1 MKMVEMRPE
10 ILSPN
15 FLKKHGTYC
24 AKNAPKM
31 DKLNKKKIQNT
42 PKWPKIVQ
50 NIQANSLNEYRN
62 TNTKL
67 PHQKW

>member
-31 DKLNKKKIQNT
+31 DKLNKKNPKHTKMAQNC
-42 PKWPKIVQ
+42 PKYLGKQ
-50 NIQANSLNEYRN
+50 SE
-62 TNTKL
+62 
-67 PHQKW
+67 